1 MEKGR
6 ILIVEDDPSYVKLYR
21 NALGT
26 SGYAIEVAREP
37 SAGLRAL
44 RERTPDLVLLDL
56 TFDGTPQGGLGFISG
71 ALQDRTDLSI
81 IIISAQSDSAM
92 INKAIELGAVDYI
105 VKDHSL
111 YELLPFR
118 INQALKRMRLEK
130 LIQTQ
135 IDLHNGFVFG
145 PGRVIVGKS
154 PKMYQ
159 VYALIEKVA
168 WSRSTVLILGESGTG
183 KELVAQAIHARKG
196 PDTPFISIDCGSV
209 PETVL
214 ESELFGVKAR
224 YPGFHNR
231 EPLIGKMEAAKEGTF
246 LLDEIGN
253 MSIGLQAKL
262 LRVMEERKF
271 RPLGGEELPLRAQ
284 VISSTNIDF
293 KTAIQSGRFREDL
306 YYRLNEVRIVLPPLR
321 DRLEDVPLLA
331 RHLLDQLRSQ
341 TGRAVEILPQALD
354 KLMAYDWPGNV
365 RELAKTLQRA
375 LMACQSQYL
384 APKHIDLSLTG
395 GKTQQPEA
403 AGDTTKDDAESF
415 HPVTVGNYK
424 KMVREYRKALLRSAL
439 ELADGNQSEA
449 ARLLGLNRTHLIRLL
464 GRHDLTKS
472 GEMG

>member
-1 MEKGR
+1 MENGR
-6 ILIVEDDPSYVKLYR
+6 ILIVEDDPRYVKLYR
-21 NALGT
+21 DALRS
-26 SGYAIEVAREP
+26 SGYEIEVAKEP

-44 RERTPDLVLLDL
+44 QGKPPDLVLLDL
-56 TFDGTPQGGLGFISG
+56 TFDGTPQGGLDFIIC
-71 ALQDRTDLSI
+71 ALKDRPDLSI
-81 IIISAQSDSAM
+81 MVISAQSDSAM

-135 IDLHNGFVFG
+135 IDLHNGFAFG
-145 PGRVIVGKS
+145 PGKVIVGKS

-183 KELVAQAIHARKG
+183 KELIAQAIHARKG
-196 PDTPFISIDCGSV
+196 RGQPFISIDCGSV
-209 PETVL
+209 PEAVL

-231 EPLIGKMEAAKEGTF
+231 EPLVGKLEEAKEGTF

-262 LRVMEERKF
+262 LRVLEERKF

-284 VISSTNIDF
+284 VVSSTNIDF
-293 KTAIQSGRFREDL
+293 KTAIASGRFREDL

-321 DRLEDVPLLA
+321 DRREDIPLLVNYFLNQFRVQA
-331 RHLLDQLRSQ
+331 
-341 TGRAVEILPQALD
+341 GRVIEILPQALD
-354 KLMAYDWPGNV
+354 KLMVYDWPGNV
-365 RELAKTLQRA
+365 RELGKTLHRA
-375 LMACQSQYL
+375 LMTSQSQYL
-384 APKHIDLSLTG
+384 APKHIDLSPSG
-395 GKTQQPEA
+395 GGTQSSDE
-403 AGDTTKDDAESF
+403 AESLLLG
-415 HPVTVGNYK
+415 TVGNYYK
-424 KMVREYRKALLRSAL
+424 LVREYQKTLLHSAL
-439 ELADGNQSEA
+439 EQASGNQTEA
-449 ARLLGLNRTHLIRLL
+449 AKLLCLNRTHFLRLL
-464 GRHDLTKS
+464 TRFNIAR
-472 GEMG
+472 

>member
-1 MEKGR
+1 MENGR
-6 ILIVEDDPSYVKLYR
+6 ILIVEDDPRYAKLYR
-21 NALGT
+21 DALRS
-26 SGYAIEVAREP
+26 SGYAIEVAKEP

-44 RERTPDLVLLDL
+44 QERPPDLVLLDL
-56 TFDGTPQGGLGFISG
+56 TFDGTPQGGLDFISC
-71 ALQDRTDLSI
+71 ALEDRSDLSI
-81 IIISAQSDSAM
+81 ITISAQSDSAM

-135 IDLHNGFVFG
+135 IDLHNGFAFG

-154 PKMYQ
+154 PKMCQ

-196 PDTPFISIDCGSV
+196 SNAPFISIDCGSV

-214 ESELFGVKAR
+214 ESELFGVKAH

-231 EPLIGKMEAAKEGTF
+231 ESLIGKLEAAKEGTF

-262 LRVMEERKF
+262 LRVLEERRF
-271 RPLGGEELPLRAQ
+271 RPLGGEELVLRAQ

-293 KTAIQSGRFREDL
+293 RTAIESGRFREDL
-306 YYRLNEVRIVLPPLR
+306 YFRLNEVRIVLPPLR
-321 DRLEDVPLLA
+321 DRRDDIPLLV
-331 RHLLDQLRSQ
+331 RHLLDQFRSQ
-341 TGRAVEILPQALD
+341 TGRTVEMLPQALD
-354 KLMAYDWPGNV
+354 KLIAYDWPGNV
-365 RELAKTLQRA
+365 RELAKTLHRA

-384 APKHIDLSLTG
+384 APKHIDLSLSG
-395 GKTQQPEA
+395 GGMRPEE
-403 AGDTTKDDAESF
+403 AGDASKIDPDT
-415 HPVTVGNYK
+415 VTLATIGNYK
-424 KMVREYRKALLRSAL
+424 KLVQEYQKTLLRSAL
-439 ELADGNQSEA
+439 ERADGNQSEA
-449 ARLLGLNRTHLIRLL
+449 ARLLGLNRTHFIRLL
-464 GRHDLTKS
+464 KRYDLTKS
-472 GEMG
+472 GEVE